1 MLFSM
6 GTTPRS
12 NSPAATAST
21 MAVTDSRNDTSVAT
35 ARAAR
40 CEYVPAGP
48 SVTAFIDP
56 TYQTALEKRA
66 GSHGY

>member
-12 NSPAATAST
+12 NSPSATAST
-21 MAVTDSRNDTSVAT
+21 IAVTDSRNDTSAAT

-48 SVTAFIDP
+48 SVTAFITP
-56 TYQTALEKRA
+56 SYR
-66 GSHGY
+66 GR